1 MCCDPGFHHLQGTAF
16 LNSFNLLSKRRS
28 CSGIRAAE
36 SNRQK
41 KGSRDV
47 HSGKGRADFLAR
59 PLRTKPYSNISEP
72 LKKTPK
78 KTLTVKPFPQ
88 DNVTALPPVTRA
100 DVEKPRPTSKK
111 GIEVLKEADS
121 ESEQS
126 GARMG
131 KGDKQQRT
139 APKELSLRSSNA
151 RAARSISYLQIIGT
165 GMDTEDTAPSVLLFF
180 DNKRFVFNA
189 GEGLQRFCVE
199 HKVKLTKI
207 DHIFLTRVCSETTGG
222 LAGALL
228 TLAGE
233 VGMAVNIWGP
243 SDLRYL
249 VDAMRLFVPQAS
261 MFHIHSFGEEV
272 QPASPTTTGHVHGSE
287 GISQFTSGV
296 IFEEEVVKISAVLLY
311 PMLSDDHD
319 SIENITV
326 RNSNVQQCMVS
337 CADEK
342 PGKMHKE
349 QSPTRESSISD
360 ASLSGTSMDAD
371 QASDFMEPPDVK
383 AESLSM
389 KRSCRPGEISVVYVC
404 ELPEVKGKF
413 DPAKAASLGLKKG
426 PKYGR
431 LQDGETVMSDDG
443 KRMVHPSD
451 VMDPSSPGPIF
462 VLVDCP
468 TIEHIPSL
476 LSAPYLRRFYGISE
490 VEEMQKLVTCMIHI
504 GPKSV
509 TQDARYL
516 QWMHNFVGTQ
526 HIMAGH
532 GSHSMSSP
540 VLKSSAK
547 LLARLNCICPQIF
560 PISHSLMSNSGSL
573 EEEAAKYDDTTAKKM
588 GGSGTASIV
597 TAKNLLKFRLRPLAA
612 VGLDQTSVPEE
623 FSIKEIQDSLAAE
636 LPEVIHASKEI
647 GQLWNALHE
656 RSGYCDMSHEA
667 TKVRMGIPEG
677 VNILEDIAMTDF
689 RSKDTGTLHTSH
701 EADATDGVHVPS
713 ISNLQSSGHVP
724 DSLNKID
731 RKKLEIVFLGT
742 GSSQPSK
749 YRNVSAIY
757 LHLFD
762 CGGLLLDCGEGTYA
776 QLKRRFGIEGADTIV
791 ENLKCI
797 WVSHIHADHHSGLAR
812 ILSVRAQI
820 LKKQQK
826 FVPLIVVG
834 PKQLKWFLEAY
845 GRLEELGMHFLDC
858 SQTTQNADVF
868 DKESAEH
875 LESRSI
881 DTGTLPNEEMEE
893 LGSLEVTSSDSTLA
907 TKRRRKDD
915 DLGSKTGGF
924 ISFKTLGQRQGADYD
939 RSGQVSGQLRSYWL
953 QPGFHL
959 QKGLDT
965 VGREKLKNALS
976 ELGLLSLTSIPVIH
990 CPQAFGI
997 VVEAQ
1002 TWSDDDGMIRPGWK
1016 LAYSG
1021 DTRPCK
1027 ALQDAAQGATVL
1039 IHEATFDDGML
1050 EEALSKNHSLTCEA
1064 IETGIAA
1071 GAYRTI
1077 LTHFSQ
1083 RYPKIPVFDNSYND
1097 RTCVAFDM
1105 MSVNIA
1111 DLPILPKLVPALK
1124 LLFKDQ
1130 IHAEDEQEYD

>member
-1 MCCDPGFHHLQGTAF
+1 MYIASAFFRLCDVVVYTHQV
-16 LNSFNLLSKRRS
+16 
-28 CSGIRAAE
+28 RA
-36 SNRQK
+36 K
-41 KGSRDV
+41 
-47 HSGKGRADFLAR
+47 H
-59 PLRTKPYSNISEP
+59 
-72 LKKTPK
+72 
-78 KTLTVKPFPQ
+78 
-88 DNVTALPPVTRA
+88 
-100 DVEKPRPTSKK
+100 VE
-111 GIEVLKEADS
+111 DY
-121 ESEQS
+121 
-126 GARMG
+126 
-131 KGDKQQRT
+131 QRLVGH
-139 APKELSLRSSNA
+139 K
-151 RAARSISYLQIIGT
+151 IIGT

-287 GISQFTSGV
+287 GISQFTS
-296 IFEEEVVKISAVLLY
+296 
-311 PMLSDDHD
+311 
-319 SIENITV
+319 
-326 RNSNVQQCMVS
+326 
-337 CADEK
+337 
-342 PGKMHKE
+342 GKMHKE

-573 EEEAAKYDDTTAKKM
+573 EEEAAKYDDTTAKKVLQM

-597 TAKNLLKFRLRPLAA
+597 TAKNLLK
-612 VGLDQTSVPEE
+612 VGGE
-623 FSIKEIQDSLAAE
+623 DS
-636 LPEVIHASKEI
+636 
-647 GQLWNALHE
+647 
-656 RSGYCDMSHEA
+656 
-667 TKVRMGIPEG
+667 T
-677 VNILEDIAMTDF
+677 
-689 RSKDTGTLHTSH
+689 
-701 EADATDGVHVPS
+701 
-713 ISNLQSSGHVP
+713 
-724 DSLNKID
+724 
-731 RKKLEIVFLGT
+731 VFL
-742 GSSQPSK
+742 
-749 YRNVSAIY
+749 
-757 LHLFD
+757 
-762 CGGLLLDCGEGTYA
+762 
-776 QLKRRFGIEGADTIV
+776 
-791 ENLKCI
+791 
-797 WVSHIHADHHSGLAR
+797 
-812 ILSVRAQI
+812 
-820 LKKQQK
+820 
-826 FVPLIVVG
+826 
-834 PKQLKWFLEAY
+834 
-845 GRLEELGMHFLDC
+845 
-858 SQTTQNADVF
+858 
-868 DKESAEH
+868 
-875 LESRSI
+875 
-881 DTGTLPNEEMEE
+881 
-893 LGSLEVTSSDSTLA
+893 
-907 TKRRRKDD
+907 
-915 DLGSKTGGF
+915 
-924 ISFKTLGQRQGADYD
+924 
-939 RSGQVSGQLRSYWL
+939 
-953 QPGFHL
+953 
-959 QKGLDT
+959 KGLQI
-965 VGREKLKNALS
+965 S
-976 ELGLLSLTSIPVIH
+976 WMMLT
-990 CPQAFGI
+990 
-997 VVEAQ
+997 
-1002 TWSDDDGMIRPGWK
+1002 
-1016 LAYSG
+1016 
-1021 DTRPCK
+1021 
-1027 ALQDAAQGATVL
+1027 
-1039 IHEATFDDGML
+1039 
-1050 EEALSKNHSLTCEA
+1050 
-1064 IETGIAA
+1064 
-1071 GAYRTI
+1071 
-1077 LTHFSQ
+1077 
-1083 RYPKIPVFDNSYND
+1083 
-1097 RTCVAFDM
+1097 
-1105 MSVNIA
+1105 
-1111 DLPILPKLVPALK
+1111 
-1124 LLFKDQ
+1124 
-1130 IHAEDEQEYD
+1130 